1 MKDEKPFW
9 GKRQA
14 AHSGLKVDDLDA
26 QAERALKQACGFA
39 DTVRRDRRPL
49 PRRHVRGCG
58 LSGPPRS
65 PFYWQEDQWLF
76 TSARGVGM
84 ICRAKKDC
92 MDDLNPICG

>member
-49 PRRHVRGCG
+49 PRRHVTERLCVRAATRPFLLAGG
-58 LSGPPRS
+58 SMAFYFRTGSG
-65 PFYWQEDQWLF
+65 Y
-76 TSARGVGM
+76 
-84 ICRAKKDC
+84 
-92 MDDLNPICG
+92 DLPS